1 MKKYIE
7 LELEVKNI
15 NIVDVITT
23 SPSDLGQD
31 TPGIDVDDDMLS

>member
-1 MKKYIE
+1 MKKYI
-7 LELEVKNI
+7 ELEVKNI

-31 TPGIDVDDDMLS
+31 TPGIDVDDDMFS